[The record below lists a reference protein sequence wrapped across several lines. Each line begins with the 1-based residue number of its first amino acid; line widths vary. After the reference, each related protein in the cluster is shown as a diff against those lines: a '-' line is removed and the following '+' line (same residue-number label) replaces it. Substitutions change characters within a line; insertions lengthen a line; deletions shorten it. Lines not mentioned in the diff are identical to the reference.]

1 MSFTYD
7 HHVMQFESNKKDN
20 VLQGSQSSRWKIFLK
35 TWGCIYS
42 CILPT
47 YPSTHPPT
55 YPSSIHLNIYVYIG
69 LPCSSDSKES
79 ACNAGDPHSIPGLGR
94 SSGGEERN
102 SHILFPSLSTLN
114 SFLFLQ
120 SFSTKF
126 SHIVLP
132 RVM

>member
-1 MSFTYD
+1 MITTLC
-7 HHVMQFESNKKDN
+7 NLRATKKTM
-20 VLQGSQSSRWKIFLK
+20 SSRALNPVDGKYFLK
-35 TWGCIYS
+35 HGYVHI
-42 CILPT
+42 PAH
-47 YPSTHPPT
+47 YPHIHESTHPPT

-79 ACNAGDPHSIPGLGR
+79 ACNAGDPRSIPGLGR